1 MKELEITAKNVEM
14 AIAQGLAQ
22 LGLEREDV
30 NIRIVSAGGMF
41 KKAKVVLEYEEK
53 ISEVVHNITENVDN
67 SAQETTQE
75 ITEIEPAQ
83 NEIVAEENVVEKP
96 KKENKRERSLEQ
108 NTVLEEALTEYI
120 EGLCKVVG
128 TTYELSYEYTAQGI
142 MLRLNGSSM
151 GKLIGYRGE
160 GMNSLQHIMNSLP
173 VVKENNQH
181 VILDIEGYREKRKE
195 ALERMAKRTAEKAIA
210 NQKNIALEPMNAY
223 ERRIVHEIVATMQ
236 GVTTE
241 SVGEGKYRH
250 IVFKVK

>member
-53 ISEVVHNITENVDN
+53 TNEVVHNITENVDN
-67 SAQETTQE
+67 
-75 ITEIEPAQ
+75 
-83 NEIVAEENVVEKP
+83 VVEEKPAEVTSEATPVAVVETQP
-96 KKENKRERSLEQ
+96 KKETKKARSLEA
-108 NTVLEEALTEYI
+108 NPALEEALTEYI

-195 ALERMAKRTAEKAIA
+195 ALERMAKRTADKAIA

-223 ERRIVHEIVATMQ
+223 ERRIVHEIVAQMQ

>member
-53 ISEVVHNITENVDN
+53 INEVVHNITENVDN
-67 SAQETTQE
+67 VVEET
-75 ITEIEPAQ
+75 TEIEPAQ

-96 KKENKRERSLEQ
+96 KKETKKARSLEA
-108 NTVLEEALTEYI
+108 NPALEEALTEYI

-195 ALERMAKRTAEKAIA
+195 ALERMAKRTADKAIA
-210 NQKNIALEPMNAY
+210 NHKNIALEPMNAY
-223 ERRIVHEIVATMQ
+223 ERRIVHEIVANMQ